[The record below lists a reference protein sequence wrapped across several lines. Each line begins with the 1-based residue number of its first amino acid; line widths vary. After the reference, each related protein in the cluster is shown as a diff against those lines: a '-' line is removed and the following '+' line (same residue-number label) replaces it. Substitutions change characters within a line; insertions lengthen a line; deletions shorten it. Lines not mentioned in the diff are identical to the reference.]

1 MAGKPKQNN
10 YRPGKK
16 SPPKPTGFG
25 VRPGPAPWQAS
36 YGTYLTGHEA
46 IEDLNQVAKA
56 MEDKWGKGRLRLVV
70 PADLR
75 EKFDR
80 QRYLT
85 SQAIWL
91 GELEEVKEQTK
102 RMIKAWN
109 ALDRQA
115 TEAGA
120 EIKPVEQWEAV
131 LGDGTTLIVV
141 KTLEEASMA
150 KIEGRK
156 AVVWSLQ
163 EVAAIVEEQKAIL
176 MAKMFFPGATVE
188 HVMWS
193 IPKDPLDAFS
203 TSLAGLDDDLSDL
216 LEPEINP
223 LMG

>member
-1 MAGKPKQNN
+1 MAGKPKQNKF
-10 YRPGKK
+10 RREKQ
-16 SPPKPTGFG
+16 SPLTPTGFG

-36 YGTYLTGHEA
+36 YGMYLTGHEA

-56 MEDKWGKGRLRLVV
+56 MEDKWGKGRLRLLV

-115 TEAGA
+115 TEVGA

-141 KTLEEASMA
+141 KTLEEASLV